1 MFARRTRRS
10 ALGRLRQ
17 ALWPSMGFRRAA
29 RYVGH
34 RVARL
39 PDSPGAIAGGFAWG
53 VAASFTPFI
62 GLQFVLA
69 IVGAWATRCNLVAC
83 AIGTASGNPWTFP
96 FIWAAI
102 YQTGALILGRDA
114 ADEPPLGALARLFA
128 ELWRLAGGAI
138 GEIAGLGGAPAP
150 AGGWGDVALLAEA
163 VLWPM
168 TVGSVPFVAAVW
180 LIIYFAG
187 KRLLTAYQERRAE
200 RLRRAREKAGAAGTD
215 VPNI

>member
-1 MFARRTRRS
+1 MFKRRRRHS
-10 ALGRLRQ
+10 PLRRLRE

-39 PDSPGAIAGGFAWG
+39 PDSPEAIAGGFAWG
-53 VAASFTPFI
+53 AAASFTPFI

-69 IVGAWATRCNLVAC
+69 ALGAWATRCNLVAS
-83 AIGTASGNPWTFP
+83 AIGTAVGNPWTFP

-102 YQTGALILGRDA
+102 YKTGALALGLDA
-114 ADEPPLGALARLFA
+114 AAEPPLASLGRLFGQ
-128 ELWRLAGGAI
+128 LWRLAGEGVRR
-138 GEIAGLGGAPAP
+138 IAGLEI
-150 AGGWGDVALLAEA
+150 VADDASWREVRELAEA

-168 TVGSVPFVAAVW
+168 TVGGAPWAVATW
-180 LIIYFAG
+180 LVCYVLVR
-187 KRLLTAYQERRAE
+187 RLLAAYRTARLDRLAQRGER
-200 RLRRAREKAGAAGTD
+200 AGAAGDD

>member
-1 MFARRTRRS
+1 MFARRIRRS

-17 ALWPSMGFRRAA
+17 AVWPSMGYRRTA

-39 PDSPGAIAGGFAWG
+39 PDSPGAIAAGAAWG
-53 VAASFTPFI
+53 VAASLTPFI

-69 IVGAWATRCNLVAC
+69 AVGAWATRSNVVAS
-83 AIGTASGNPWTFP
+83 AIGTAFGNPWTFP

-102 YQTGALILGRDA
+102 YRTGAFVLGEDA
-114 ADEPPLGALARLFA
+114 DAEPPLGSLARLFA
-128 ELWRLAGGAI
+128 LLWRLAGEGVGRMVGLAGEPAAEGAWR
-138 GEIAGLGGAPAP
+138 E
-150 AGGWGDVALLAEA
+150 VAALAEA

-168 TVGSVPFVAAVW
+168 TVGCLPYVLVSW
-180 LIIYFAG
+180 LLVYFAG
-187 KRLLTAYQERRAE
+187 RRALAAYRARRE
-200 RLRRAREKAGAAGTD
+200 SRLRARREKAGASASD